1 MGVLSGGVSWLN
13 PVMVVSSRVKG
24 TSRVTESTTGA
35 LVAWVAMGSV
45 LSISCASPPP
55 PTEPNSVAAVDEHV
69 DVAATPTRTP
79 DDARGGR
86 LFDNFRA
93 EKGLKDQFEPDSSK
107 TPELDGK
114 GGPNGNGTLN
124 DGAGQPLPNTGHD
137 YRLKNLFGWDL
148 RGTHGI
154 YGADYLN
161 KTFATSWNLLTD
173 TRSPEELRT
182 WLERGGEGIPA
193 YGEILDGHDL
203 DDLVAFLVKTRNH
216 ELAHPDEIFQLDA
229 AAPKGYRLLAGAD
242 VESGHRRYQVSCA
255 DCHGADG
262 TKHPIDD
269 VHGVGDI
276 SRTSAYEI
284 WFKIQHG
291 HPGSPMLRQVN
302 EGSGADNSRAVLEIL
317 AALCDRTKYP
327 ALAGQADVA
336 DGDVRCGEY
345 LK

>member
-1 MGVLSGGVSWLN
+1 M
-13 PVMVVSSRVKG
+13 
-24 TSRVTESTTGA
+24 GA
-35 LVAWVAMGSV
+35 LLAVGS
-45 LSISCASPPP
+45 LFGTSCASPPS
-55 PTEPNSVAAVDEHV
+55 PTEPNSVATAGEQA
-69 DVAATPTRTP
+69 AATVASTRTP

-93 EKGLKDQFEPDSSK
+93 EKGLKEQFEPDSSK

-124 DGAGQPLPNTGHD
+124 DGAGNPLPNTGHD

-148 RGTHGI
+148 RGTEGI
-154 YGADYLN
+154 YGVEYHN
-161 KTFATSWNLLTD
+161 KAFATRWNLLAD

-182 WLERGGEGIPA
+182 WLEKGAEGIPA
-193 YGEILDGHDL
+193 YGEILDGNEL
-203 DDLVAFLVKTRNH
+203 DDVVAFLVKTRNRQ
-216 ELAHPDEIFQLDA
+216 LAHPEEIFQLDPS
-229 AAPKGYRLLAGAD
+229 APKGYRLLAGAD
-242 VESGHRRYQVSCA
+242 VESGHRRYTLSCA

-262 TKHPIDD
+262 TKDAIDD

-291 HPGSPMLRQVN
+291 HPGSTMLRQVN
-302 EGSGADNSRAVLEIL
+302 EGSGAANSRAVLEIL

-327 ALAGQADVA
+327 ALAGQTDVA